1 MKLKIATIILFL
13 VCVGLGVMLVLR
25 QKEAHQLQK
34 STDDASLAL
43 STLSNQWKQTSK
55 DLSEAQTVNTEM
67 EKTVKTRDA
76 EVVAFSNK
84 LTELKGQLDKAEAD
98 AKAKEQAAQTEL
110 ARKDAKIS
118 DLEGQ
123 KDDLSRRMGALTNMI
138 ADLQKQITETERK
151 LSVSE
156 GDREFLLKELKR
168 MQTEKAELER
178 QFNDLK
184 ALKAQVS
191 KLKEELTSARRLDF
205 IRAGVFSGLKGAE
218 LLSRRSQAASAR
230 PGTNFNLNVE
240 FKQEGGAK
248 IVPPATNAP
257 PTNAPASK

>member
-13 VCVGLGVMLVLR
+13 ACIGLGIMLVWR
-25 QKEAHQLQK
+25 QKETHQLQK

-43 STLSNQWKQTSK
+43 STVSNRWKQTSK
-55 DLSEAQTVNTEM
+55 DLSEAQAVNTEM

-84 LTELKGQLDKAEAD
+84 LTEVKAQLDKAEAD
-98 AKAKEQAAQTEL
+98 AKAKDQAAQTEL
-110 ARKDAKIS
+110 ARRDAKITE
-118 DLEGQ
+118 LEGQ
-123 KDDLSRRMGALTNMI
+123 KDDLSKRMGTLTNLL
-138 ADLQKQITETERK
+138 ADLQKQIVETERK

-184 ALKAQVS
+184 ALKAQVG
-191 KLKEELTSARRLDF
+191 KLKEELAIARRLDF

-218 LLSRRSQAASAR
+218 LLARRTPATSAR

-248 IVPPATNAP
+248 VLPATNAP
-257 PTNAPASK
+257 ATNPPANK